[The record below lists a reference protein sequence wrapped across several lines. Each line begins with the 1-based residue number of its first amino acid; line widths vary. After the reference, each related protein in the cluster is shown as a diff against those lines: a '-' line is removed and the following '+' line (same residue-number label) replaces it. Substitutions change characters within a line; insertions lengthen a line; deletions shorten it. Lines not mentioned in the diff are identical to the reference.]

1 MEKEVNLYVTSKS
14 PDTDKI
20 KDYLTSEGVEFELHN
35 IHDDVNA
42 YKRML
47 EATRGACGAPVVEI
61 GNQIVCG
68 FDSNRLEETIAYEL
82 H

>member
-14 PDTDKI
+14 QDTDEI
-20 KDYLTSEGVEFELHN
+20 KNYLASKGIDFKVYD
-35 IHDDVNA
+35 IHVDIKA
-42 YKRML
+42 HQRML
-47 EATRGACGAPVVEI
+47 EATRGACGVPVVEI

-68 FDSNRLEETIAYEL
+68 FDRQRLEDTIAYEL